1 MYIFRHNKEICGY
14 VVVGGGVENLM
25 GNFGLEGEEKMEQKK
40 AANPS
45 IEEVLAEKDAN
56 KQKEIYNEYVSNM
69 TPKHSCFW
77 NCIKA
82 FLVGGSICLLGEI
95 LIQWY
100 QSMGNDRELAGLY
113 GTLSLILISILL
125 TGFNV
130 YQKLGQFGGAGSIVP
145 ITGFANSVASPALEF
160 GVEGEVFG
168 KGCQIFK
175 IAGPVILYGIFS
187 SWVLGVIYWL
197 WKMM

>member
-1 MYIFRHNKEICGY
+1 
-14 VVVGGGVENLM
+14 
-25 GNFGLEGEEKMEQKK
+25 MEQKK

-160 GVEGEVFG
+160 GVEGEVLG

>member
-1 MYIFRHNKEICGY
+1 
-14 VVVGGGVENLM
+14 
-25 GNFGLEGEEKMEQKK
+25 MEQKK

-56 KQKEIYNEYVSNM
+56 KQKESDLLFAKQKEIYNEYVSNM

-130 YQKLGQFGGAGSIVP
+130 YQKLGQLAVQEALFR
-145 ITGFANSVASPALEF
+145 SPDL
-160 GVEGEVFG
+160 
-168 KGCQIFK
+168 QI
-175 IAGPVILYGIFS
+175 L
-187 SWVLGVIYWL
+187 
-197 WKMM
+197 

>member
-1 MYIFRHNKEICGY
+1 MYILRHNKAICGY
-14 VVVGGGVENLM
+14 VVVGGVENLM
-25 GNFGLEGEEKMEQKK
+25 GKFDWKEMEQKK

>member
-1 MYIFRHNKEICGY
+1 
-14 VVVGGGVENLM
+14 
-25 GNFGLEGEEKMEQKK
+25 MEQKK

-168 KGCQIFK
+168 KAARYLRLRDRLFCMEYFQ
-175 IAGPVILYGIFS
+175 AGYLA
-187 SWVLGVIYWL
+187 
-197 WKMM
+197 

>member
-1 MYIFRHNKEICGY
+1 
-14 VVVGGGVENLM
+14 
-25 GNFGLEGEEKMEQKK
+25 MEQKK

-113 GTLSLILISILL
+113 GTLS
-125 TGFNV
+125 
-130 YQKLGQFGGAGSIVP
+130 
-145 ITGFANSVASPALEF
+145 
-160 GVEGEVFG
+160 
-168 KGCQIFK
+168 
-175 IAGPVILYGIFS
+175 
-187 SWVLGVIYWL
+187 
-197 WKMM
+197 

>member
-1 MYIFRHNKEICGY
+1 
-14 VVVGGGVENLM
+14 
-25 GNFGLEGEEKMEQKK
+25 MEQKK

-145 ITGFANSVASPALEF
+145 IHRICKFCSIAGF
-160 GVEGEVFG
+160 GVWRGR
-168 KGCQIFK
+168 
-175 IAGPVILYGIFS
+175 
-187 SWVLGVIYWL
+187 
-197 WKMM
+197 

>member
-1 MYIFRHNKEICGY
+1 
-14 VVVGGGVENLM
+14 
-25 GNFGLEGEEKMEQKK
+25 MEQKK

-130 YQKLGQFGGAGSIVP
+130 YQKLGQLAVQEALSR
-145 ITGFANSVASPALEF
+145 SPDL
-160 GVEGEVFG
+160 
-168 KGCQIFK
+168 QI
-175 IAGPVILYGIFS
+175 L
-187 SWVLGVIYWL
+187 
-197 WKMM
+197 

>member
-1 MYIFRHNKEICGY
+1 
-14 VVVGGGVENLM
+14 
-25 GNFGLEGEEKMEQKK
+25 MEQKK

-130 YQKLGQFGGAGSIVP
+130 YQRLGQFGRCRKHCSDHRICKFCSIAG
-145 ITGFANSVASPALEF
+145 F
-160 GVEGEVFG
+160 GVWRGR
-168 KGCQIFK
+168 
-175 IAGPVILYGIFS
+175 
-187 SWVLGVIYWL
+187 
-197 WKMM
+197 

>member
-1 MYIFRHNKEICGY
+1 
-14 VVVGGGVENLM
+14 
-25 GNFGLEGEEKMEQKK
+25 MEQKK

-130 YQKLGQFGGAGSIVP
+130 YQKLGQFGGAVSIVP
-145 ITGFANSVASPALEF
+145 IIIVASKPAATFLILLLIMISSF
-160 GVEGEVFG
+160 FFFDFFVFLNY
-168 KGCQIFK
+168 K
-175 IAGPVILYGIFS
+175 LYFT
-187 SWVLGVIYWL
+187 
-197 WKMM
+197 

>member
-1 MYIFRHNKEICGY
+1 
-14 VVVGGGVENLM
+14 
-25 GNFGLEGEEKMEQKK
+25 MEQKK

-82 FLVGGSICLLGEI
+82 FLVGGSICLMGEI
-95 LIQWY
+95 LIKWY
-100 QSMGNDRELAGLY
+100 QFMGNDREMAGLY
-113 GTLSLILISILL
+113 GFSGNLWHCYLTFLLVNKENAFSTASVILISILL

>member
-1 MYIFRHNKEICGY
+1 
-14 VVVGGGVENLM
+14 
-25 GNFGLEGEEKMEQKK
+25 MEQKK

-113 GTLSLILISILL
+113 GTVWRCRKHCSDHRICKFCSI
-125 TGFNV
+125 
-130 YQKLGQFGGAGSIVP
+130 AG
-145 ITGFANSVASPALEF
+145 F
-160 GVEGEVFG
+160 GVWRGR
-168 KGCQIFK
+168 
-175 IAGPVILYGIFS
+175 
-187 SWVLGVIYWL
+187 
-197 WKMM
+197 